1 MIDSGIEKEK
11 KRKRKEA
18 LSLIKSLAAFV
29 CFAAV
34 LLIFLNDRF
43 FKFTYI
49 PSSYDVVRFFGGGA
63 KPYVKLGSGEIS
75 VSFIDV
81 GQGDCELI
89 MTGEHNILID
99 SGDVDAID
107 SVIGYLKY
115 SGVKQ
120 LDMVIITHQ
129 HADHYGGMYRIMQSF
144 DIGEVM
150 MPEIYEQPGGL
161 AYERFT
167 AAAEQNNISVRYAKA
182 GERFL
187 LGGDTYLDILS
198 PVCDDYADLNNFS
211 IVARLLH
218 GKTSFL
224 FTGDLERLGE
234 LDLLETGTTLKSDVL
249 KVGHHGS
256 SGSSC
261 EDFLRAV
268 SPKIAVFEAG
278 EINYYGHPRT
288 EVLDRLKAV
297 GCTEIYSTAG
307 NGNVVIISD
316 GTSLRVETEEGGAY
330 HTAV

>member
-1 MIDSGIEKEK
+1 MTDPKTEREK
-11 KRKRKEA
+11 KRKKKEI
-18 LSLIKSLAAFV
+18 LSLIKSLAAFI
-29 CFAAV
+29 CFAAIF
-34 LLIFLNDRF
+34 LIFLNDSF
-43 FKFTYI
+43 FKLTCI

-63 KPYVKLGSGEIS
+63 KPYVKLGSGEIA

-115 SGVKQ
+115 SGVRR
-120 LDMVIITHQ
+120 LDLVVVTHQ

-144 DIGEVM
+144 DIGEVI
-150 MPEIYEQPGGL
+150 MPEIYEPSSGM

-167 AAAEQNNISVRYAKA
+167 AAAKQNKVSVRYAKA

-187 LGGDTYLDILS
+187 LGGDTYLDILA

-218 GKTSFL
+218 GETSFL
-224 FTGDLERLGE
+224 FTGDLERFGE
-234 LDLLETGTTLKSDVL
+234 FDLLETGATLKSDVL
-249 KVGHHGS
+249 KAGHHGS
-256 SGSSC
+256 AGSSC
-261 EDFLRAV
+261 GEFLQAV

-278 EINYYGHPRT
+278 EINYYGHPRA

-297 GCTEIYSTAG
+297 GCTETYSTAN
-307 NGNVVIISD
+307 NGNIVIISD
-316 GTSLRVETEEGGAY
+316 GVSLRVETEEGGAY
-330 HTAV
+330 RLAA